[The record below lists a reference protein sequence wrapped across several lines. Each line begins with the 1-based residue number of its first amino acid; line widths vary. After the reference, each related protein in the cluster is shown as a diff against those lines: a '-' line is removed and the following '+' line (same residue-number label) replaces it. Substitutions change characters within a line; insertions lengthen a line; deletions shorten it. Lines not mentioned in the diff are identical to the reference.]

1 LQNIRFAV
9 HEKFRCNLYAIII
22 FETGFV
28 FHHQKLFMRTTAIA
42 TGACIFLFTA
52 ISSSCN
58 QKKSAEANNLL
69 DTTGMDKSVRAQDDF
84 FHYVNG
90 EWIKKTVIP
99 ASESSWGAGAILYQ
113 NTQQTLK
120 SLLDSCAKLNA
131 PKGSNEQKVGDFYAS
146 AMDSAGIEQKGFSP
160 LQNDMQRIAVITSM
174 NDVLNEVA
182 REYNIGL
189 SPLFSFYSNQDDKNS
204 NEIVAHFDQGGL
216 GLPNKDYYTK
226 KDSATINIRNAYI
239 QYIKKLFA
247 LAGDDAA
254 TAQTEAASVMNIE
267 NAMAN
272 ASKTPTELRDP
283 EANYH
288 KISVAEISSKSP
300 NLNWAVLL
308 DSLGV
313 KQDTVFVGQP
323 AFYTAL
329 SSLLKSIPVS
339 DWKNY
344 LRFHF
349 IDSYAPYLSSAFVNA
364 NFEMNKLLTGQRELQ
379 PRWKRM
385 TALTDANLGDALG
398 QLYVKKYFPPEAKQ
412 RILDLVNNLQETY
425 KERIQNLS
433 WMSDVTKQKAIVK
446 LNAISK
452 KIGYPDKWK
461 DYSSIEITRND
472 LIQNLK
478 NTGHFIYRY
487 NVNKIGKP
495 VDRSEWFMTPS
506 TIDAYYNPYTNDINF
521 PAGILQPPF
530 FYANGDDALNYGA
543 IGIVIGHEMTHG
555 FDDQGRQYDARG
567 NLKNWWLPQDSAN
580 FRKKADL
587 VVKQYNNSIAIDTL
601 HINGELTQGENI
613 ADIGG
618 MAIAYEAFK
627 KTKEGQSDKKI
638 DGLTPDQ
645 RFFTAY
651 AELWRSKTRP
661 ERLRTQVMTNPH
673 STPQYRTNNPM
684 ADLPAFYTAYNVK
697 PGDKMY
703 MTDSL
708 RAEVW

>member
-1 LQNIRFAV
+1 MKSIQMM
-9 HEKFRCNLYAIII
+9 
-22 FETGFV
+22 G
-28 FHHQKLFMRTTAIA
+28 LF
-42 TGACIFLFTA
+42 LLL
-52 ISSSCN
+52 SSVVVVYSCN
-58 QKKSAEANNLL
+58 QKTTAETNSGFL
-69 DTTGMDKSVRAQDDF
+69 DTTGIDKTVRPQDDF
-84 FHYVNG
+84 FNYVNG
-90 EWIKKTVIP
+90 TWIKKTEIP

-113 NTQQTLK
+113 NTQQNIRN
-120 SLLDSCAKLNA
+120 LLDSSAQLNA
-131 PKGSNEQKVGDFYAS
+131 PKGSNEQKVGDFWAS

-160 LQNDMQRIAVITSM
+160 LQGDMQRIAAIASL
-174 NDVLNEVA
+174 NDVLHEVTT
-182 REYNIGL
+182 EYNMGVGAM
-189 SPLFSFYSNQDDKNS
+189 FSFYANQDDKNS
-204 NEIVAHFDQGGL
+204 EQIVAHFDQGGL

-226 KDSATINIRNAYI
+226 KDSATVNIRNAYVK
-239 QYIKKLFA
+239 YIAKIFT
-247 LAGDDAA
+247 LAGDDSVN
-254 TAQTEAASVMNIE
+254 AQKEAASVMKIE
-267 NAMAN
+267 NAMAD
-272 ASKTPTELRDP
+272 ASKTPVELRDP

-288 KISVAEISSKSP
+288 KMTVAEISSKAP
-300 NLNWAVLL
+300 DLNWTVLL

-323 AFYTAL
+323 AFYAAL
-329 SSLLKSIPVS
+329 SGLLKSVPVG

-364 NFEMNKLLTGQRELQ
+364 HFEMNKLLSGQRELQ

-385 TALTDANLGDALG
+385 TALTDAQLGDALG
-398 QLYVKKYFPPEAKQ
+398 QLYVKRYFPPEAKQ
-412 RILDLVNNLQETY
+412 RILDLVNNLEQTY
-425 KERIQNLS
+425 KERIESLT
-433 WMSDVTKQKAIVK
+433 WMSDSTKQKAITK
-446 LNAISK
+446 LNTIAK

-461 DYSSIEITRND
+461 DYSSVDITKDN

-478 NTGHFIYRY
+478 NTGHFIYQY
-487 NVNKIGKP
+487 NIHKIGKP

-555 FDDQGRQYDARG
+555 FDDQGRQYDAQG

-587 VVKQYNNSIAIDTL
+587 VVRQYNNSLVIDTF

-618 MAIAYEAFK
+618 MAIAYQAFK
-627 KTKEGQSDKKI
+627 KTKEGQSNEKI

-645 RFFTAY
+645 RFFIAY

-661 ERLRTQVMTNPH
+661 ERLRTQIMTNPH

-684 ADLPAFYTAYNVK
+684 ADLPAFYTAFNVK

-703 MTDSL
+703 MPDSL

>member
-1 LQNIRFAV
+1 MKSLQNLAGIGLLLSAV
-9 HEKFRCNLYAIII
+9 
-22 FETGFV
+22 
-28 FHHQKLFMRTTAIA
+28 
-42 TGACIFLFTA
+42 ACSF
-52 ISSSCN
+52 SCN
-58 QKKSAEANNLL
+58 QKTASAHAGLL
-69 DTTGMDKSVRAQDDF
+69 DTLGMDKTVRPQDDF
-84 FHYVNG
+84 FDYVNG
-90 EWIKKTVIP
+90 GWIKKTEIP
-99 ASESSWGAGAILYQ
+99 ASESAWGAGAILYQ
-113 NTQQTLK
+113 NTQQNIK
-120 SLLDSCAKLNA
+120 DLLDSCAKLNA

-160 LQNDMQRIAVITSM
+160 LQADMQRIAAITSA

-182 REYNIGL
+182 TEYNMGVGTM
-189 SPLFSFYSNQDDKNS
+189 FSFYANQDDKNS
-204 NEIVAHFDQGGL
+204 DRIVAHFDQGGL
-216 GLPNKDYYTK
+216 RLPNKDYYTK
-226 KDSATINIRNAYI
+226 KDSATVNIRNAYVK
-239 QYIKKLFA
+239 YITKIFA
-247 LAGDDAA
+247 LAGGDSL
-254 TAQTEAASVMNIE
+254 TAQKEAASVMKIE
-267 NAMAN
+267 YAMAN
-272 ASKTPTELRDP
+272 ASKTPVELRDP

-288 KISVAEISSKSP
+288 KITVKEISSKAP
-300 NLNWAVLL
+300 NLNWTVLL
-308 DSLGV
+308 NSLGV

-329 SSLLKSIPVS
+329 SGLLKSVPVA

-349 IDSYAPYLSSAFVNA
+349 IDNYAPYLSSAFVNA
-364 NFEMNKLLTGQRELQ
+364 DFEIGKLLSGQRALQ

-385 TALTDANLGDALG
+385 TALTDGNLGDALG

-412 RILDLVNNLQETY
+412 RILDLVNNLQQTY
-425 KERIQNLS
+425 RDRIENLS
-433 WMSDVTKQKAIVK
+433 WMSDSTKQKALAK
-446 LNAISK
+446 LNAITK

-461 DYSSIEITRND
+461 DYSSIDITRDN

-478 NTGHFIYRY
+478 NTGHYIYAY

-495 VDRSEWFMTPS
+495 VDRSEWFMTPP

-530 FYANGDDALNYGA
+530 FYADGDDALNYGA

-555 FDDQGRQYDARG
+555 FDDQGRQYDAKG

-587 VVKQYNNSIAIDTL
+587 VVRQYNNSIVVDTL

-618 MAIAYEAFK
+618 MAIAYQAFK
-627 KTKEGQSDKKI
+627 KTKEGQSTEKI

-645 RFFTAY
+645 RFFIAY

-684 ADLPAFYTAYNVK
+684 ADLPAFYKAFDVK

-703 MTDSL
+703 MPDSL